1 MSTLELLKLKNP
13 EIKFYSVYDDEFKTY
28 GRVINGLNTAEIL
41 AAAGKIEMP
50 EDGSAY
56 QASVPEFECLT
67 IAEQIKSELF
77 GTLPTQIGYCYGRNS
92 MMNATEW
99 HTSTEVN
106 IAVGDLVLLLAHVFE
121 IEDGKISSDRFKAF
135 FVPRGTVIEVY
146 QTSLHFCPCEVSSC
160 GFGCVVALPLGTN
173 TPLDEK
179 PTDAFLFRKNKWII
193 AHEENTTLIERGVV
207 PGIYGTNY
215 KVNY

>member
-1 MSTLELLKLKNP
+1 MDTLELLKVKNP
-13 EIKFYSVYDDEFKTY
+13 EIAFYSVYDAEFKTY
-28 GRVINGLNTAEIL
+28 GRVIDGLDTAEIL
-41 AAAGKIEMP
+41 VTAEKIKMP
-50 EDGSAY
+50 SEGSVY
-56 QASVPEFECLT
+56 QASVPDFESLK
-67 IAEQIKSELF
+67 IAEQIKNELF

-92 MMNATEW
+92 MLGATEW

-106 IAVGDLVLLLAHVFE
+106 IAVTDLVLLLAHVFE
-121 IEDGKISSDRFKAF
+121 IEDGKIFSDRFKAF

-146 QTSLHFCPCEVSSC
+146 ATSAHFCPCQTSDC
-160 GFGCVVALPLGTN
+160 GFACVVALPTGTN

-179 PTDAFLFRKNKWII
+179 PHDAMLFRKNKWII
-193 AHEENTTLIERGVV
+193 AHEDNIALIERGVL